1 MQELRLITVRERS
14 TSVPIRVPCFPIVFI
29 AVQYISSPHMIST
42 VAFERELHLQQN
54 LTILTKR
61 SRLCRE
67 GGSAATMNTYSENAT
82 YSRIL
87 LLIAVLT
94 VMTVSIGC
102 NTPISTDE
110 HADDFP
116 QYAAMRAE
124 LSPFVGSST
133 ASIPQTRRRYR
144 ACTAGVPGARHEA
157 GWFLFQNER
166 MAAHLF
172 IPASAPSTANDE
184 ADHPGPPGTVFFVHG
199 YLSHALDHAA
209 LIRRLLQEGYV
220 VVAPELPGHGL
231 SGGVR
236 GGIDSFSDYGAF
248 LAALIDD
255 VDERAPKPWHAIGHS
270 TGAVAILEHLRADG
284 DPFGAV
290 VFAAP
295 LVRNRMY
302 DAARLGRFLTQP
314 LVSTFP
320 TRYDSPLGVPRM
332 PLSWFDAQVAWNVE
346 LDSVATIDRPVYVL
360 QGDRDRVVAWR
371 YNREVIRDL
380 FTTVDYDLIPGAS
393 HILYQEDEGDA
404 RQQTLD
410 RTVAYLE
417 RWKETGRRR

>member
-1 MQELRLITVRERS
+1 
-14 TSVPIRVPCFPIVFI
+14 
-29 AVQYISSPHMIST
+29 
-42 VAFERELHLQQN
+42 
-54 LTILTKR
+54 
-61 SRLCRE
+61 
-67 GGSAATMNTYSENAT
+67 MNTYPEDAT
-82 YSRIL
+82 YSRLFLAIT
-87 LLIAVLT
+87 IVAVAT
-94 VMTVSIGC
+94 VLGGC

-110 HADDFP
+110 HAAEFP
-116 QYAAMRAE
+116 QYAVMRAE
-124 LSPFVGSST
+124 LPPLAESAT
-133 ASIPQTRRRYR
+133 ASIPHTRRRYR
-144 ACTAGVPGARHEA
+144 ACTAGVPGTRHEA
-157 GWFLFQNER
+157 GWFLFRNER

-172 IPASAPSTANDE
+172 FPASARASASGPTPVTAD
-184 ADHPGPPGTVFFVHG
+184 DQPDPPGPAGTVFLVHG

-209 LIRRLLQEGYV
+209 LIRRLLREGYL

-231 SGGVR
+231 SGGIR

-248 LAALIDD
+248 LSVLIDD
-255 VDERAPKPWHAIGHS
+255 VGERAPRPWHAIGHS

-284 DPFGAV
+284 DPFGAI

-302 DAARLGRFLTQP
+302 DAARVGRFLTQP

-332 PLSWFDAQVAWNVE
+332 PLSWFDAQVAWNAE

-371 YNREVIRDL
+371 YNRGVIGEL

-393 HILYQEDEGDA
+393 HVLFQEEDRDT

-410 RTVAYLE
+410 RTIAYLD
-417 RWKETGRRR
+417 RWNETGRRR

>member
-1 MQELRLITVRERS
+1 
-14 TSVPIRVPCFPIVFI
+14 
-29 AVQYISSPHMIST
+29 
-42 VAFERELHLQQN
+42 
-54 LTILTKR
+54 
-61 SRLCRE
+61 LCAE
-67 GGSAATMNTYSENAT
+67 GGFTATMNRYGTHAIYPPVL
-82 YSRIL
+82 I
-87 LLIAVLT
+87 LIAAAVG
-94 VMTVSIGC
+94 VMLAGC

-110 HADDFP
+110 HAEEFP

-124 LSPFVGSST
+124 LPPLAGS
-133 ASIPQTRRRYR
+133 ASAQIPVIRRRYR
-144 ACTAGVPGARHEA
+144 ACTAGVAGARHEA
-157 GWFLFQNER
+157 GWFLFRDER

-172 IPASAPSTANDE
+172 FPAE
-184 ADHPGPPGTVFFVHG
+184 ADGKTDASGPAGTVFFIHG

-209 LIRRLLQEGYV
+209 LIRRLLREGYI

-231 SGGVR
+231 SGGIR

-248 LAALIDD
+248 LSALIAD
-255 VDERAPKPWHAIGHS
+255 VGRRAPRPWHAIGHS
-270 TGAVAILEHLRADG
+270 TGAVAILEHLWTDG

-302 DAARLGRFLTQP
+302 DAARVGRFLTQP
-314 LVSTFP
+314 VVSTFP

-332 PLSWFDAQVAWNVE
+332 PLSWFDAQVAWNAE

-371 YNREVIRDL
+371 YNRKVIGDL

-393 HILYQEDEGDA
+393 HVLYQTEDVDT

-417 RWKETGRRR
+417 RWNETRRRR